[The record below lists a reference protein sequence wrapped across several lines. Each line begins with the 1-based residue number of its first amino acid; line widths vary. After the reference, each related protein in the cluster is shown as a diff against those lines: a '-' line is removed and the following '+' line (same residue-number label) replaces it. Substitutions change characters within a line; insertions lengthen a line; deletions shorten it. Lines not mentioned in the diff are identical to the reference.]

1 MEHGTRRRRWHWAG
15 AGAGRRAATPVLGGE
30 GAGSGGGSGVGPE
43 FRPQPNAD
51 YDAWVAEF
59 RGRAL
64 AQGISETTLDR
75 GFRGQGFLPG
85 VVDRDRN
92 QTEFRRTTED
102 YLALVAS
109 EDDLATGRPRVAAE
123 RGTLAAIEA
132 ESGVDANVLAA
143 IWGLETRFGT
153 RLGQIPVIS
162 ATSTLAWEG
171 RRGRFFEAQLV
182 AALKIIQSGDTTTD
196 RMVGSWAGAMGHT
209 QLMPTVYQEYAVDFQ
224 GDGRRDIWGSD
235 PTDALASTAEYLRRY
250 RWRRGERWGLEVH
263 LPEGFDMGSA
273 GRDNRRPVSAW
284 RAAGIRPARGGA
296 LPDHGEAAIHAPG
309 GPTGPAW
316 ILYRNF
322 NVILRYNPS
331 VNYGIGVGYM
341 ADRLAGGGPLTRAF
355 GPDETGLTQA
365 ERRELQRLLTRRGFD
380 AGAPDGVIG
389 RGTEAAIRAYQEAR
403 GLPVDGRASQALL
416 RALRQG

>member
-1 MEHGTRRRRWHWAG
+1 MEHLTRRTAM
-15 AGAGRRAATPVLGGE
+15 ALGGAALVT
-30 GAGSGGGSGVGPE
+30 GCVPALGGSGSGGGGTAGDPA

-51 YDAWVAEF
+51 YDAWVAAF
-59 RGRAL
+59 RSRAM
-64 AQGISETTLDR
+64 AQGITQATLDR

-85 VVDRDRN
+85 VVERDRN
-92 QTEFRRTTED
+92 QTEFRRSTED

-132 ESGVDANVLAA
+132 ESGVDADVIAA

-153 RLGQIPVIS
+153 RLGEIPVIS

-171 RRGRFFEAQLV
+171 RRGRFFEAQLI
-182 AALKIIQSGDTTTD
+182 AALRIIQAGDTTTD

-209 QLMPTVYQEYAVDFQ
+209 QLMPTVYEEYAVDFQ
-224 GDGRRDIWGSD
+224 GDGRREIWGSD
-235 PTDALASTAEYLRRY
+235 PTDALASTAEYLRRHG
-250 RWRRGERWGLEVH
+250 WRRGHPWGMEVH
-263 LPEGFDMGSA
+263 LPEGFDTSVT
-273 GRDNRRPVSAW
+273 GRDTRRPVSAW
-284 RAAGIRPARGGA
+284 AAAGVRPARGGS

-309 GPTGPAW
+309 GAGGPAW

-331 VNYGIGVGYM
+331 TNYGIGVGYM

-365 ERRELQRLLTRRGFD
+365 QRRELQTLLTRRGFD
-380 AGAPDGVIG
+380 AGTPDGVIG
-389 RGTEAAIRAYQEAR
+389 RGTEEAIRAYQAAR
-403 GLPVDGRASQALL
+403 GLTVDGRASQALL

>member
-1 MEHGTRRRRWHWAG
+1 MEHVTRRTAMVLGGAALAAG
-15 AGAGRRAATPVLGGE
+15 CTPVLGGS
-30 GAGSGGGSGVGPE
+30 GVSSGGGGGLGPE
-43 FRPQPNAD
+43 FRPQPNSD
-51 YDAWVAEF
+51 YDAWVAAF
-59 RGRAL
+59 RSRAR
-64 AQGISETTLDR
+64 AEGITEATLDR

-85 VVDRDRN
+85 VVERDRN

-109 EDDLATGRPRVAAE
+109 DDDLATGRPRVAAQ
-123 RGTLAAIEA
+123 RSTLAAIEA

-153 RLGQIPVIS
+153 RLGEIPVIS

-171 RRGRFFEAQLV
+171 RRGRFFEAQLL
-182 AALKIIQSGDTTTD
+182 AALRIIQSGDTTTD

-224 GDGRRDIWGSD
+224 GDGRREIWGSD

-250 RWRRGERWGLEVH
+250 RWQRGQPWGMEVH
-263 LPEGFDMGSA
+263 LPDGFDTSVT

-284 RAAGIRPARGGA
+284 RAAGIRPARGGS

-309 GPTGPAW
+309 GPNGPAW

-331 VNYGIGVGYM
+331 TNYGIGVGYM

-365 ERRELQRLLTRRGFD
+365 ERRELQALLNRRGFD
-380 AGAPDGVIG
+380 AGTPDGVIG
-389 RGTEAAIRAYQEAR
+389 RGTEAAIRSYQEAR
-403 GLPVDGRASQALL
+403 GLTVDGRASQPLL

>member
-1 MEHGTRRRRWHWAG
+1 MGHLTRRTAMAAG
-15 AGAGRRAATPVLGGE
+15 GAAMLAGCMP
-30 GAGSGGGSGVGPE
+30 SGGLRDAPGE
-43 FRPQPNAD
+43 AFRPQPNPA
-51 YDAWVAEF
+51 YDAWVAAF
-59 RGRAL
+59 RERAV
-64 AQGISETTLDR
+64 AQGITRATLDR

-85 VVDRDRN
+85 VVERDRN

-109 EDDLATGRPRVAAE
+109 EDDIATGRPRVAAQ
-123 RGTLAAIEA
+123 RATLAAIEA
-132 ESGVDANVLAA
+132 QSGVDANVLAA

-153 RLGQIPVIS
+153 RLGEIPVIS
-162 ATSTLAWEG
+162 ATSTLAWDG
-171 RRGRFFEAQLV
+171 RRGRFFEAQLL
-182 AALKIIQSGDTTTD
+182 AALRIIQSGDTTTD

-209 QLMPTVYQEYAVDFQ
+209 QLMPTVYEDYAVDFQ
-224 GDGRRDIWGSD
+224 GDGRRDIWGRD

-250 RWRRGERWGLEVH
+250 RWQRGAPWGLEVH
-263 LPEGFDMGSA
+263 LPEGFDTSGT
-273 GRDNRRPVSAW
+273 GRDNRRPVRAW
-284 RAAGIRPARGGA
+284 RAAGVRPARGGE

-309 GPTGPAW
+309 GADGPAW

-331 VNYGIGVGYM
+331 VTYGIGVGYM

-365 ERRELQRLLTRRGFD
+365 ERVELQELLNRRGFD
-380 AGAPDGVIG
+380 AGTPDGVIG
-389 RGTEAAIRAYQEAR
+389 RGTEAAIRAYQGAR
-403 GLPVDGRASQALL
+403 GLAVDGRASQALL